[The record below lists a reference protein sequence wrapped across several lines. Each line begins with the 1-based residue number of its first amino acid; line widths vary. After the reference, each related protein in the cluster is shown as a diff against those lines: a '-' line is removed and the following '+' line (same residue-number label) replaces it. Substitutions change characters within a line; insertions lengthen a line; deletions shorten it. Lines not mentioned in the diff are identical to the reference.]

1 MLSKKIWV
9 ALRILVILVLLF
21 GFAVLG
27 IFGGFNYVI
36 SQDTRFSNL
45 KKGLAEG
52 KYKVTADNKD
62 AVTVVVET
70 GDSTSDIADKLYE
83 KGLIKNKLV
92 FSLMSKIN
100 GFDGAYVAGT
110 HYLLKSYSYD
120 ELMFFM
126 TLESATVS
134 VTIPEGATYVQV
146 KKILHKAGLTFNDE
160 EFDQCMN
167 SPNMFVDF
175 DFIANIDINEDRDF
189 ILAGYLYPDT
199 YMFDINA
206 KPETI
211 IRRFLSN
218 MKNKLY
224 AEYYTRAKGL
234 KMSMD
239 QVITLAS
246 IIQMETGKPRDMMYV
261 SAVFHNRLKSKDKS
275 LRKFG
280 SSATVNYLVEKNGG
294 KTSLLHSDEELAI
307 DSPYNTY
314 KHEGLPP
321 GPICMPG
328 LDAISAALYPEPGC
342 GYLYFCATGDGGTAF
357 ATTLKQ
363 HNKNI
368 AKYKDNWTKHEDV
381 TEEEPQ
387 GEDIDDQN
395 AGKDPDEDTT
405 PAETTTKKN

>member
-9 ALRILVILVLLF
+9 ALRILVIILLLF

-27 IFGGFNYVI
+27 VFGGFNYVL
-36 SQDTRFSNL
+36 SQDSRFDTL

-52 KYKVTADNKD
+52 KYKVKADTPG
-62 AVTVVVET
+62 AVTLVIET
-70 GDSTSDIADKLYE
+70 GDSTSDIAEKLYE
-83 KGLIKNKLV
+83 QGLIGNKLV

-120 ELMFFM
+120 ELMFFL
-126 TLESATVS
+126 TLESATVA
-134 VTIPEGATYVQV
+134 VTIPEGTTYVQL
-146 KKILHKAGLTFNDE
+146 KKLLHKAGLTFDDE
-160 EFDQCMN
+160 EFDKCMN
-167 SPNMFVDF
+167 SPDMFVDY
-175 DFIANIDINEDRDF
+175 DFISKIEINEDRDY

-199 YMFDINA
+199 YMFDVNS

-211 IRRFLSN
+211 IRKFLNN
-218 MKNKLY
+218 MRGKLY
-224 AEYYTRAKGL
+224 EEYYTRAKAL
-234 KMSMD
+234 NMSMD

-246 IIQMETGKPRDMMYV
+246 IIQMETGKPLDMMYV
-261 SAVFHNRLKSKDKS
+261 SAVFHNRLKSKDAS

-280 SSATVNYLVEKNGG
+280 SSATINYLVEKQGG
-294 KTSLLHSDEELAI
+294 KTSLLHSDAELAI

-314 KHEGLPP
+314 THEGLTP

-381 TEEEPQ
+381 TEVEPG

-395 AGKDPDEDTT
+395 AGKNTEETT
-405 PAETTTKKN
+405 APTETTKKKN

>member
-9 ALRILVILVLLF
+9 ALRILVIILLLF

-27 IFGGFNYVI
+27 VFGGYNYVL
-36 SQDTRFSNL
+36 SQDNRFDTL

-52 KYKVTADNKD
+52 KYKVKADTPG
-62 AVTVVVET
+62 AVTLVIES

-83 KGLIKNKLV
+83 QGLIGNKLV

-120 ELMFFM
+120 ELMFFL
-126 TLESATVS
+126 TLESATVA
-134 VTIPEGATYVQV
+134 VTIPEGTTYVQL
-146 KKILHKAGLTFNDE
+146 KKLLHKAGLTFDDE
-160 EFDQCMN
+160 EFDKCMN
-167 SPNMFVDF
+167 SPDMFVDY
-175 DFIANIDINEDRDF
+175 DFISKIEINDDRDY

-199 YMFDINA
+199 YMFDVNS

-211 IRRFLSN
+211 IRKFLNN
-218 MKNKLY
+218 MRGKLY
-224 AEYYTRAKGL
+224 EEYYTRAKAL
-234 KMSMD
+234 NMSMD

-246 IIQMETGKPRDMMYV
+246 IIQMETGKPLDMMYV
-261 SAVFHNRLKSKDKS
+261 SAVFHNRLKSKDAS

-280 SSATVNYLVEKNGG
+280 SSATINYLVEKQGG

-314 KHEGLPP
+314 THEGLTP

-381 TEEEPQ
+381 TEVEPG

-395 AGKDPDEDTT
+395 AGKNNEDTPT
-405 PAETTTKKN
+405 PTETTKKKN

>member
-9 ALRILVILVLLF
+9 ALRVLVIILLLF

-27 IFGGFNYVI
+27 VFGGFNYVL
-36 SQDTRFSNL
+36 SQDTRFDNL

-52 KYKVTADNKD
+52 KYKVQADTPG
-62 AVTVVVET
+62 AVTLVVET
-70 GDSTSDIADKLYE
+70 GDSTSDIADKLLE

-110 HYLLKSYSYD
+110 HYLLDSYSYD
-120 ELMFFM
+120 ELMFFL
-126 TLESATVS
+126 TLESATVA
-134 VTIPEGATYVQV
+134 VTIPEGTTYYKL
-146 KKILHKAGLTFNDE
+146 KKILHKAGLTFDDA
-160 EFDQCMN
+160 EFDMCMN
-167 SPNMFVDF
+167 SPDMFVDY
-175 DFIANIDINEDRDF
+175 DFVSKIEINDERDF

-199 YMFDINA
+199 YMFDVNS

-211 IRRFLSN
+211 IRKFLNN
-218 MKNKLY
+218 MKSKLY
-224 AEYYTRAKGL
+224 DEYYTRAKGL
-234 KMSMD
+234 GMSMD

-246 IIQMETGKPRDMMYV
+246 VIQMETGKPLDMMYI

-275 LRKFG
+275 MRKFG
-280 SSATVNYLVEKNGG
+280 SSASINYLIEQRGEK
-294 KTSLLHSDEELAI
+294 TTLLHTDEQLKI

-314 KHEGLPP
+314 THEGLPP

-357 ATTLKQ
+357 ATNLKQ

-368 AKYKDNWTKHEDV
+368 AKYKSNWTKHEDV
-381 TEEEPQ
+381 TEEEPH
-387 GEDIDDQN
+387 GEDLDDEN
-395 AGKDPDEDTT
+395 IGKHTGDETT
-405 PAETTTKKN
+405 PAETTKKN

>member
-9 ALRILVILVLLF
+9 ALRVLVIILLLF

-27 IFGGFNYVI
+27 VFGGFNYVL
-36 SQDTRFSNL
+36 SQDTRFDNL

-52 KYKVTADNKD
+52 KYKVQADTPG
-62 AVTVVVET
+62 AVTLVVET
-70 GDSTSDIADKLYE
+70 GDSTSDIADKLLE

-110 HYLLKSYSYD
+110 HYLLDSYSYD
-120 ELMFFM
+120 ELMFFL
-126 TLESATVS
+126 TLESATVA
-134 VTIPEGATYVQV
+134 VTIPEGTTYYKL
-146 KKILHKAGLTFNDE
+146 KKILHKAGLTFDDA
-160 EFDQCMN
+160 EFDMCMN
-167 SPNMFVDF
+167 SPDMFVDY
-175 DFIANIDINEDRDF
+175 DFVSKIEINDERDF

-199 YMFDINA
+199 YMFDVNS

-211 IRRFLSN
+211 IRKFLNN
-218 MKNKLY
+218 MKSKLY
-224 AEYYTRAKGL
+224 DEYYTRAKGL
-234 KMSMD
+234 GMSMD

-246 IIQMETGKPRDMMYV
+246 VIQMETGKPLDMMYI

-280 SSATVNYLVEKNGG
+280 SSASINYLIEQRSEK
-294 KTSLLHSDEELAI
+294 TTLLHTDEQLKI

-314 KHEGLPP
+314 THEGLPP

-357 ATTLKQ
+357 ATNLKQ

-368 AKYKDNWTKHEDV
+368 AKYKSNWTKHEDV
-381 TEEEPQ
+381 TEEEPH
-387 GEDIDDQN
+387 GEDLDDEN
-395 AGKDPDEDTT
+395 IGKHTGDETT
-405 PAETTTKKN
+405 PAETTKKN

>member
-9 ALRILVILVLLF
+9 ALRILVIILLLF

-27 IFGGFNYVI
+27 VFGGFNYVL
-36 SQDTRFSNL
+36 SQDNRFDTL
-45 KKGLAEG
+45 KKGLADG
-52 KYKVTADNKD
+52 KYKVKADTPG
-62 AVTVVVET
+62 AVTLVIET

-83 KGLIKNKLV
+83 QGLIGNKLV

-120 ELMFFM
+120 ELMFFL
-126 TLESATVS
+126 TLESATVA
-134 VTIPEGATYVQV
+134 VTIPEGTTYVQL
-146 KKILHKAGLTFNDE
+146 KKLLHKAGLTFDDA
-160 EFDQCMN
+160 EFDKCMN
-167 SPNMFVDF
+167 SPDMFVDY
-175 DFIANIDINEDRDF
+175 DFISKIEINEDRDY

-199 YMFDINA
+199 YMFDVNS

-211 IRRFLSN
+211 IRKFLNN
-218 MKNKLY
+218 MRGKLY
-224 AEYYTRAKGL
+224 EEYYTRAKAL
-234 KMSMD
+234 NMSMD

-246 IIQMETGKPRDMMYV
+246 IIQMETGKPLDMMYV
-261 SAVFHNRLKSKDKS
+261 SAVFHNRLKSKDAS

-280 SSATVNYLVEKNGG
+280 SSATINYLVELKGG
-294 KTSLLHSDEELAI
+294 KTSLLHSDAELAI

-314 KHEGLPP
+314 THEGLTP

-368 AKYKDNWTKHEDV
+368 AKYKDNWSKHEDV
-381 TEEEPQ
+381 TEVEPG

-395 AGKDPDEDTT
+395 AGKNTEETT
-405 PAETTTKKN
+405 APTETTKKKN

>member
-9 ALRILVILVLLF
+9 ALRILVIILLLF

-27 IFGGFNYVI
+27 VFGGYNYVL
-36 SQDTRFSNL
+36 SQDTRFDTL

-52 KYKVTADNKD
+52 KYKVKADTPG
-62 AVTVVVET
+62 AVTLVIES

-83 KGLIKNKLV
+83 QGLIGNKLV

-120 ELMFFM
+120 ELMFFL

-134 VTIPEGATYVQV
+134 VTIPEGTTYVQL
-146 KKILHKAGLTFNDE
+146 KKLLHKAGLTFDDE
-160 EFDQCMN
+160 EFDKCMN
-167 SPNMFVDF
+167 SPDMFVDY
-175 DFIANIDINEDRDF
+175 DFISKIEINEDRDY

-199 YMFDINA
+199 YMFDVNS
-206 KPETI
+206 KPESI
-211 IRRFLSN
+211 IRKFLNN
-218 MKNKLY
+218 MRGKLY
-224 AEYYTRAKGL
+224 EEYYTRAKAL
-234 KMSMD
+234 NMSMD

-246 IIQMETGKPRDMMYV
+246 IIQMETGKPLDMMYV
-261 SAVFHNRLKSKDKS
+261 SAVFHNRLKSKDAS

-280 SSATVNYLVEKNGG
+280 SSATVNYLLEKKGE
-294 KTSLLHSDEELAI
+294 KTSLLHTDEQLAI

-314 KHEGLPP
+314 THEGLTP

-328 LDAISAALYPEPGC
+328 IDAISAALYPEPGC

-357 ATTLKQ
+357 ATTLKAHQ
-363 HNKNI
+363 KNI
-368 AKYKDNWTKHEDV
+368 NKYKDNWTKHEDV
-381 TEEEPQ
+381 TEVEPG

-395 AGKDPDEDTT
+395 AGRNNEEPSPTE
-405 PAETTTKKN
+405 TTKKN